1 MSVFSEPALE
11 KKLSELS
18 NSQQSV
24 QTLSLW
30 LIHHRK
36 HSKTIVKVWY
46 NELKKAQV
54 SRKLTFLYLAND
66 VIQNSK
72 RKGQEFTQD
81 FSPVIVDAFKHV
93 SSFCLLNT
101 SNITFFFGKYNRVLT

>member
-1 MSVFSEPALE
+1 ME

-36 HSKTIVKVWY
+36 HANTIVRVWY
-46 NELKKAQV
+46 NELKKG
-54 SRKLTFLYLAND
+54 KGGTFCPRHIHKFSKRVYVMFCSFGLKVNSTGKLANKL
-66 VIQNSK
+66 II
-72 RKGQEFTQD
+72 E
-81 FSPVIVDAFKHV
+81 P
-93 SSFCLLNT
+93 SSI
-101 SNITFFFGKYNRVLT
+101 S

>member
-1 MSVFSEPALE
+1 MSVFSESALE
-11 KKLSELS
+11 KKLAELS

-46 NELKKAQV
+46 NELIKGKNTTLFTHTISILHTRMFGWVWA
-54 SRKLTFLYLAND
+54 LYW
-66 VIQNSK
+66 
-72 RKGQEFTQD
+72 
-81 FSPVIVDAFKHV
+81 P
-93 SSFCLLNT
+93 
-101 SNITFFFGKYNRVLT
+101 

>member
-1 MSVFSEPALE
+1 MSVFSESALE
-11 KKLSELS
+11 KKLAELS

-46 NELKKAQV
+46 NELKKGKNNTLYTQQQHSTHKKAV
-54 SRKLTFLYLAND
+54 SLGLCTLQTITTLPASYLAHN
-66 VIQNSK
+66 ISH
-72 RKGQEFTQD
+72 
-81 FSPVIVDAFKHV
+81 S
-93 SSFCLLNT
+93 LLFGNKT
-101 SNITFFFGKYNRVLT
+101 STI

>member
-1 MSVFSEPALE
+1 MRSSMLTVVYLTCSGLSDFIFAWFGVKNNKVRYLKRSLKKKMSVFSESALE
-11 KKLSELS
+11 KKLAELS

-46 NELKKAQV
+46 NELTKGKDQ
-54 SRKLTFLYLAND
+54 RKWVYT
-66 VIQNSK
+66 K
-72 RKGQEFTQD
+72 HGHFTHQ
-81 FSPVIVDAFKHV
+81 
-93 SSFCLLNT
+93 
-101 SNITFFFGKYNRVLT
+101 